1 MYCTPAYTAKIAQI
15 AAASFAT
22 LARAPMPPQMAT
34 ASGPAMGP
42 WTLGWSA
49 PASGLAADHYVIA
62 ARAATENFY
71 RARVPVA
78 ATTRTIG
85 AAELGIDAAAAFYVS
100 VASVDAR
107 GHESLFAYPEYRCDA
122 AGCVVPAGSLDV
134 TVKR

>member
-1 MYCTPAYTAKIAQI
+1 
-15 AAASFAT
+15 
-22 LARAPMPPQMAT
+22 
-34 ASGPAMGP
+34 MGP

-85 AAELGIDAAAAFYVS
+85 AAELGIDAAAAFYIS